1 VFFLAIASSVVSA
14 GSLSA
19 RPPVRRQTQRK
30 RSGPCSCC
38 RQGPL
43 AWSGIWFVNNHST
56 RGMEKSIVRFPQ
68 GSYLPREPNGFL
80 WSLWAFPPAVSF
92 TEPARSRGGAGR
104 SLRTTII
111 VRSCMPSSAFSSAG
125 AQGLPSREV
134 APRRARSIKSRRLTR
149 AAQWSAPTDCRSST
163 TPPCGGLPINRK
175 KARHQGSENT

>member
-1 VFFLAIASSVVSA
+1 MPLHGSILARCCSLETILPRRTLPKPIEVSLA
-14 GSLSA
+14 ENSCVLRRCAEVTINA
-19 RPPVRRQTQRK
+19 RTGGGTPRPDRRFVYRTRSHPRRRRQ
-30 RSGPCSCC
+30 
-38 RQGPL
+38 
-43 AWSGIWFVNNHST
+43 F
-56 RGMEKSIVRFPQ
+56 
-68 GSYLPREPNGFL
+68 
-80 WSLWAFPPAVSF
+80 
-92 TEPARSRGGAGR
+92 
-104 SLRTTII
+104 RTTII